1 MAGLHASIR
10 LLSRVTTHQ
19 YMDLSARHHV
29 WLADENSNQLLSRAT
44 YFVAY
49 PV

>member
-1 MAGLHASIR
+1 MAGLHAAIR
-10 LLSRVTTHQ
+10 LLSRVTAYQ

-29 WLADENSNQLLSRAT
+29 WLADEHINKMLSRAT
-44 YFVAY
+44 NFVAP